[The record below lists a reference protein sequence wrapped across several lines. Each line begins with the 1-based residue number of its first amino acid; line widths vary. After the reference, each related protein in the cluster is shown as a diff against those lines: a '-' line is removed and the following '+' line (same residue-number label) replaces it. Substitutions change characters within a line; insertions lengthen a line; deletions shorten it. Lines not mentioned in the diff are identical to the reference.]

1 MPITSLQQRSLGDL
15 VAHELRVLIVSGR
28 LRPGTHLVEGAL
40 AEQYDVSRGPVR
52 DALRQL
58 EAEGLVEARRRGVF
72 VTGLTEDDVEELYT
86 LRESLETLALTLA
99 IGRAGPGDWEPAER
113 FVRDMRDAADRAA
126 AGDFALADLEFH
138 SQFYVLSGH
147 RRLLAVWEQYRPTF
161 GVILDV
167 TNAQD
172 VDLRPFAGAH
182 ADLLATVRAGDV
194 EHAATTLREH
204 LLGARNRLRAALRSA
219 RAAAGRG

>member
-1 MPITSLQQRSLGDL
+1 MPITSLQQQSLGDL

-52 DALRQL
+52 DALRRL

-72 VTGLTEDDVEELYT
+72 VTGLTEEDVDELYT

-99 IGRAGPGDWEPAER
+99 IGRAGPGGWEPAER

-126 AGDFALADLEFH
+126 GGDFALADLEFH

-161 GVILDV
+161 GVMLDV
-167 TNAQD
+167 TNTQD
-172 VDLRPFAGAH
+172 VDLRPSAEAH

-204 LLGARNRLRAALRSA
+204 LLGAGNRLRSALRSA
-219 RAAAGRG
+219 RAAADQG

>member
-1 MPITSLQQRSLGDL
+1 MPITSLQQQSLGDL
-15 VAHELRVLIVSGR
+15 VAHELRVLIISGR
-28 LRPGTHLVEGAL
+28 QRPGTHLVEGAL

-58 EAEGLVEARRRGVF
+58 EAEGLVESRRRGVF
-72 VTGLTEDDVEELYT
+72 VTGLTEDDVDELYT

-99 IGRAGPGDWEPAER
+99 IGRAGPGDWDRAQGLVDR
-113 FVRDMRDAADRAA
+113 MRDAADRSAPS
-126 AGDFALADLEFH
+126 DFALADLEFH

-161 GVILDV
+161 GVVLDV

-172 VDLRPFAGAH
+172 VDLHPSAEAH
-182 ADLLATVRAGDV
+182 ADLLKTVRGG
-194 EHAATTLREH
+194 ETGAAVTTLREH
-204 LLGARNRLRAALRSA
+204 LLGARNRLRSALRAA
-219 RAAAGRG
+219 RAAADG

>member
-1 MPITSLQQRSLGDL
+1 MPITSLQQQSLGDL

-28 LRPGTHLVEGAL
+28 LRPGTHLVEGVL

-72 VTGLTEDDVEELYT
+72 VTGLTEDDVDELYT

-172 VDLRPFAGAH
+172 VDLRPSVEAH
-182 ADLLATVRAGDV
+182 ADLLATVRAGDAG
-194 EHAATTLREH
+194 HAATALREH
-204 LLGARNRLRAALRSA
+204 LLGAGNRLRAALRSA
-219 RAAAGRG
+219 RATADQG